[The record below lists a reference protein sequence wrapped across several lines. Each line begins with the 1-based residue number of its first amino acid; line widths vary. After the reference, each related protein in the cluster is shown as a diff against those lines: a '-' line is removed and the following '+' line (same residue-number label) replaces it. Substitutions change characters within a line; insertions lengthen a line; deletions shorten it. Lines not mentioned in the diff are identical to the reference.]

1 MKKFLI
7 IASAVA
13 VAAGCAKV
21 TTVDTDG
28 PKEIAFEAYNYAATK
43 APITTATFPDDYD
56 MSVHAIQ
63 RTGTDGSYTYKEYF
77 TAKTFAKNVN
87 GKWAG
92 SQYWPTDGSLK
103 FNAISPVNIPT
114 GEENTSTPVLTDIKF
129 KYDSGEDITTI
140 TATLND
146 NTANQAD
153 VMVATP
159 SGFATADES
168 TNGVPMTFNHVLSQ
182 IEVQATATAANAV
195 EITSIELQ
203 GTAQAGELT
212 ATYSSSAFTY
222 SWDLKTPARKN
233 INIYTAEGDTKYLD
247 ANDTYETYQGVLV
260 CPEEALTTDTQKL
273 EVKYKFNGSAEQTY
287 TIDLAQIENSSS
299 QAINSWEPG
308 KKYIYKLKVTANE
321 ILIAPSVSN
330 WQPNPDDASTTGN
343 TTVGGSN

>member
-43 APITTATFPDDYD
+43 APITNTTFPENYD

-63 RTGTDGSYTYKEYF
+63 RTGTDGNYAYQ
-77 TAKTFAKNVN
+77 
-87 GKWAG
+87 
-92 SQYWPTDGSLK
+92 QY
-103 FNAISPVNIPT
+103 T
-114 GEENTSTPVLTDIKF
+114 GEENTPTEILSNIAFNHT
-129 KYDSGEDITTI
+129 SGENISTI

-146 NTANQAD
+146 NSVNQAD

-159 SGFATADES
+159 SGFETAATS
-168 TNGVPMTFNHVLSQ
+168 TNGVEMTFNHVLSQ
-182 IEVQATATAANAV
+182 IEVQAKATAANAV
-195 EITSIELQ
+195 EITSIELK
-203 GTAQAGELT
+203 GTAQTGKLT
-212 ATYSSSAFTY
+212 ATYSNSAFTY
-222 SWDLKTPARKN
+222 SWDLGTPDRSKN
-233 INIYTAEGDTKYLD
+233 INIYTPAGADPVYL
-247 ANDTYETYQGVLV
+247 NKDTYTTYNGVLV
-260 CPEEALTTDTQKL
+260 CPETLNTITPTQLL
-273 EVKYKFNGSAEQTY
+273 EVKYKFNGSVEQTY
-287 TIDLAQIENSSS
+287 TIDLAQIENNSS
-299 QAINSWEPG
+299 QAISSWDPG
-308 KKYIYKLKVTANE
+308 KKYIYKLTVTANE

>member
-43 APITTATFPDDYD
+43 APITTAVFPENYD

-63 RTGTDGSYTYKEYF
+63 RTGTDGSYAYQEYF
-77 TAKTFAKNVN
+77 TAKTFAKNNN

-114 GEENTSTPVLTDIKF
+114 GKEILSNIAFNYT
-129 KYDSGEDITTI
+129 SGEDISTI

-146 NTANQAD
+146 NSENQAD

-159 SGFATADES
+159 SDFKTAEES

-182 IEVQATATAANAV
+182 IEVQAIATAADAV

-203 GTAQAGELT
+203 GTAQAGNLT
-212 ATYSSSAFTY
+212 ATYSNSTFSY
-222 SWDLKTPARKN
+222 SWDLGTPDRKN
-233 INIYTAEGDTKYLD
+233 INIYTPTGADPVYL
-247 ANDTYETYQGVLV
+247 NKDTYTTYNRVLV
-260 CPEEALTTDTQKL
+260 CPETLNTIVLTQIL
-273 EVKYKFNGSAEQTY
+273 VVKYKFNGSAEQTY
-287 TIDLAQIENSSS
+287 TIDLAKINNGSS
-299 QAINSWEPG
+299 QAISSWESG
-308 KKYIYKLKVTANE
+308 KKYIYKLTVTANE

>member
-43 APITTATFPDDYD
+43 APITNTTFPEDYD

-63 RTGTDGSYTYKEYF
+63 RTGTDVSYAYQEYF
-77 TAKTFAKNVN
+77 TAKTFAKNEN

-114 GEENTSTPVLTDIKF
+114 GEENTPTEILSNIAFNHT
-129 KYDSGEDITTI
+129 SGENISTI

-146 NTANQAD
+146 NSVNQAD

-159 SGFATADES
+159 SGFETAATS
-168 TNGVPMTFNHVLSQ
+168 TNGVEMTFNHVLSQ
-182 IEVQATATAANAV
+182 IEVQAKATAANAV
-195 EITSIELQ
+195 EITSIELK
-203 GTAQAGELT
+203 GTAQTGKLT
-212 ATYSSSAFTY
+212 ATYSNSAFTY
-222 SWDLKTPARKN
+222 SWDLGTPDRSKN
-233 INIYTAEGDTKYLD
+233 INIYTPAGADPVYL
-247 ANDTYETYQGVLV
+247 NKDTYTTYNGVLV
-260 CPEEALTTDTQKL
+260 CPETLNTTTPTQLL
-273 EVKYKFNGSAEQTY
+273 EVKYKFNGSVEQTY
-287 TIDLAQIENSSS
+287 TIDLAQIENNSP
-299 QAINSWEPG
+299 QAISSWDPG
-308 KKYIYKLKVTANE
+308 KKYIYKLTVTANE
-321 ILIAPSVSN
+321 ILIAPTVSE
-330 WQPNPDDASTTGN
+330 WTSDDTTTGD